1 MERVSLCVS
10 SFMLLLSAVDQTA
23 FLVLLRYKH
32 LHSFP
37 LPTNKNKNNS
47 WVLKGKES
55 RLSIELVFHLHQGVD
70 PASDVDIDEI
80 ECLLANSIYKGNI
93 RGYIAHYKRILVLSK
108 DNPFPSPQ
116 QK

>member
-1 MERVSLCVS
+1 MHS
-10 SFMLLLSAVDQTA
+10 SPHLLTD
-23 FLVLLRYKH
+23 
-32 LHSFP
+32 
-37 LPTNKNKNNS
+37 NS

-55 RLSIELVFHLHQGVD
+55 RLSIELVFQLHQGVD

-80 ECLLANSIYKGNI
+80 ECLLANLIYKGNI
-93 RGYIAHYKRILVLSK
+93 RGYIAHEKRILVLSK